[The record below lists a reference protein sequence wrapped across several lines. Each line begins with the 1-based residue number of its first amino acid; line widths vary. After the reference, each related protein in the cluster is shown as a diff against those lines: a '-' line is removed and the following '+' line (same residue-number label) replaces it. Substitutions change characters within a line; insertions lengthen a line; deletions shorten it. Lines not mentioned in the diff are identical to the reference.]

1 MNISAAHLPIQSSIT
16 PIKVA
21 GVADTPLNASA
32 TVNTTHQ
39 PVSNTTSPSIP
50 NSVNPTYDK
59 PTFTEPTGAN
69 VPANEA
75 EKTANQAGQQVSPDE
90 ASGAQEASKKVSPD
104 SPQLGEH
111 STYSEAELEVISSL
125 KSRDAEVS
133 SHERAHAAVGGQHA
147 GSPTYSYKTGP
158 DGVKY
163 AVSGE
168 VSIDTSKVSGDP
180 QATLQ
185 KAQQIKAAALAPAE
199 PSGQDRKVAAK
210 ADQMAS
216 EARSDL
222 QDNNSGEKSN
232 RVSSSSRESNAPDH
246 FTGQQNLAI
255 EGDPESHSH
264 IDSTIQAQMSERSFH
279 INAHYQSSA
288 STITSPSFE
297 IQA

>member
-1 MNISAAHLPIQSSIT
+1 MNISATHLPIQSSVT
-16 PIKVA
+16 PIKMV
-21 GVADTPLNASA
+21 GVADTPLNVSSS
-32 TVNTTHQ
+32 VNTTKQ
-39 PVSNTTSPSIP
+39 SVSTTTSPSIS
-50 NSVNPTYDK
+50 NAVNPTYDK

-75 EKTANQAGQQVSPDE
+75 GKTANQVDQQVSPNEPSD
-90 ASGAQEASKKVSPD
+90 AQETSNKTSPD
-104 SPQLGEH
+104 SPQRDNH
-111 STYSEAELEVISSL
+111 ATYSEAELEVISSL

-222 QDNNSGEKSN
+222 QDSNNGGKSS
-232 RVSSSSRESNAPDH
+232 RVSSTHHESHAQDY
-246 FTGQQNLAI
+246 FSGQQKLAI
-255 EGDPESHSH
+255 EGEPEAHAH
-264 IDSTIQAQMSERSFH
+264 IDSRIQAQMSERSFH
-279 INAHYQSSA
+279 INALYQSSA
-288 STITSPSFE
+288 SAITSPSFE